1 MRDHPP
7 GALHDL
13 SPGYALLEGFLVA
26 LDAIGRVPEQEMRRN
41 ATGTAKR
48 AQIGCCRKGSRAGP
62 SGPPQFVEPG
72 VGNAEM
78 VSHLMDHRL
87 GHDVEQL
94 PLVLGDAANRAPEN
108 RDAVG
113 HSPAVIQR

>member
-41 ATGTAKR
+41 ATGTPKR

-94 PLVLGDAANRAPEN
+94 PLVLGDPADRPRKTVMRSGMAP
-108 RDAVG
+108 
-113 HSPAVIQR
+113 P